1 MRMHAHANAY
11 TITTVADF
19 KIIPDTFWKN

>member
-1 MRMHAHANAY
+1 MRMHAHTNAY
-11 TITTVADF
+11 TITTLADF